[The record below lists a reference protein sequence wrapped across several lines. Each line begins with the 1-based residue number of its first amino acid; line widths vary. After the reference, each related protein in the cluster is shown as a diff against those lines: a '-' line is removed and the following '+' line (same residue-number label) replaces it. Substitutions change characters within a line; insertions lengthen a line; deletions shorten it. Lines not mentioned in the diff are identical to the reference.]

1 MGFITIASFLLFTVM
16 VAIISYFK
24 TRDED
29 LGHSTGYFLAGRSLS
44 WFVIAG
50 SLFLTNISAEQL
62 TGLNGDAF
70 ISGAC
75 VMAWETIA
83 SVAMVSMAVFFL
95 PRYLKSG
102 ITTVPQFLEARFGR
116 TMRTVASFIFLY
128 ALIIGFLPFVLYA
141 GAITLG
147 KLFDVAGAFNVSDKT
162 ALWIMV
168 IALGVVGGCYAVFGG
183 LKAVAVSDTING
195 IGLVTGG
202 FLIPVLALFKLGNGS
217 IVAGWTTMLEHEPER
232 LQAAGIGPDAAVP
245 WHTLFTGILIINL
258 FYWCTNQAIVQRCF
272 GAKDLA
278 EGQKGVLFASFLKVL
293 GVAMLVLPGIIAWHM
308 HRLGMI
314 HVPVKEITDG
324 KEILAR
330 DMAYP
335 LLVRYVLPPW
345 LTGFFGA
352 VMFGA
357 ILSSFNSGLNS
368 MSTLFSV
375 DIYKQMIKK
384 DATDMQMVKVGKI
397 FGTILIIVCILIA
410 PNIEKAG
417 GLYTFM
423 RKVMGVIN
431 VPILAVI
438 LMGVFSKRAPAL
450 AGYIALPFGMIFFTV
465 MNFVLKNNYGL
476 FKLHWLHT
484 CGLNLLLMLIIMTI
498 VRYIKPLDEPYEQ
511 QYTGEV
517 DITGWK
523 YAWHAG
529 AFIIILLLVL
539 YSVLSKFGILGTG
552 EMANRN
558 VIRIIGTAIVLY
570 AAVVFALKKIQNP
583 VKEP

>member
-1 MGFITIASFLLFTVM
+1 MWAITSFLMFTVM
-16 VAIISYFK
+16 VAIISYIK

-62 TGLNGDAF
+62 TGLNGNAF
-70 ISGAC
+70 ASGAN

-83 SVAMVSMAVFFL
+83 SVAMIAMAIFFL
-95 PRYLKSG
+95 PRYMKSG

-141 GAITLG
+141 GGITLE
-147 KLFDVAGAFNVSDKT
+147 KLFDVSGMLHVSDQA

-168 IALGVVGGCYAVFGG
+168 TALGVVGGCYAVFGG

-195 IGLVTGG
+195 IGLVIGG
-202 FLIPVLALFKLGNGS
+202 FTIPILALWKLGDSS
-217 IVAGWTTMLEHEPER
+217 ITEGWSILLAEAPER
-232 LQAAGIGPDAAVP
+232 LQALGTGPEASVP
-245 WHTLFTGILIINL
+245 WHSLFSGILIINL
-258 FYWCTNQAIVQRCF
+258 FYWCTNQAIVQRAF
-272 GAKDLA
+272 GAKNLA
-278 EGQKGVLFASFLKVL
+278 EGQKGVLAASFMKIL

-308 HRLGMI
+308 HHRGMI
-314 HVPVKEITDG
+314 TVPVKEVTDAG
-324 KEILAR
+324 ETILAK

-335 LLVRYVLPPW
+335 LLVRAVLPAW
-345 LTGFFGA
+345 MTGFFGA

-375 DIYKQMIKK
+375 DIYKKMIHK
-384 DATDMQMVKVGKI
+384 DATDRQMVTAGKI
-397 FGTILIIVCILIA
+397 FGAVLIFVCIGIA
-410 PNIEKAG
+410 PSIGKAE
-417 GLYTFM
+417 GLYTLM
-423 RKVMGVIN
+423 RTIMAVIN

-438 LMGVFSKRAPAL
+438 LMGVMSKRAPAL
-450 AGYIALPFGMIFFTV
+450 AGYIALPIGMAFFYI
-465 MNFVLKNNYGL
+465 MNFQLDNNYGF

-484 CGLNLLLMLIIMTI
+484 CGLNLLIMLGVMSI
-498 VRYIKPLDEPYEQ
+498 VRHFKPLDKPYEQ
-511 QYTGEV
+511 EYTGEV

-523 YAWHAG
+523 YAWHASW
-529 AFIIILLLVL
+529 FIIVLLLVL
-539 YSVLSKFGILGTG
+539 YTTFSTLGIIGTG
-552 EMANRN
+552 ENLTRN
-558 VIRIIGTAIVLY
+558 LALIWGISIAVLAAILVVLHKK
-570 AAVVFALKKIQNP
+570 KKI
-583 VKEP
+583 VE